1 MISQSI
7 ISRIIEFFSLS
18 AAFEDDMIRAYR
30 EFHDTAPSLINE
42 FGHNQNRPSLLAD
55 GNIDPAN
62 LLDSLRELIDDLRS
76 ENHNDCSVDHCDY
89 IDEDEKEEYVLLER
103 ERGLFLNWLIFDFKL
118 KNGKTPI
125 AYFVDK
131 NPYEADSAT
140 VDLYQQLLNSHFG
153 IFEIIAI
160 ER

>member
-1 MISQSI
+1 MISPSI

-76 ENHNDCSVDHCDY
+76 ENHNDVPDHCDY
-89 IDEDEKEEYVLLER
+89 IDEDEKYVLLER
-103 ERGLFLNWLIFDFKL
+103 ERGLFLMAYFDFKL
-118 KNGKTPI
+118 RMEKH
-125 AYFVDK
+125 
-131 NPYEADSAT
+131 
-140 VDLYQQLLNSHFG
+140 Q
-153 IFEIIAI
+153 
-160 ER
+160 